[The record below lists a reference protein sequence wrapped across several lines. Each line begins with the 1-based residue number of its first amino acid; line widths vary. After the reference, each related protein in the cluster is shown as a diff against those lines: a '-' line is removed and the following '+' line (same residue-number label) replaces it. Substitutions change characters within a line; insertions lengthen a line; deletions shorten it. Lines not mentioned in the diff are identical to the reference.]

1 MGTTTPPPRS
11 RSTCAPAE
19 RLSLRERPFSL
30 VHQGYLLSGSL
41 RPVEL
46 TVEAFHHISSLQAA
60 HFVALPMPSVL
71 HRASEAPDITRQV
84 ACRAASSRVG
94 TSGTSAL
101 KEHFHLFRHQKVKSH
116 GFHGQFLPRTTGNQ
130 MDLHSISAII
140 SKARALQSHVRE
152 CAALRPL

>member
-30 VHQGYLLSGSL
+30 VRQGYLLSGSL

-46 TVEAFHHISSLQAA
+46 TVEAFHHISSLPLTSLPCQCQVSFIA
-60 HFVALPMPSVL
+60 HRRLLTS
-71 HRASEAPDITRQV
+71 PDRSHG
-84 ACRAASSRVG
+84 RAASSRVG

-101 KEHFHLFRHQKVKSH
+101 KGRFHLFRHQKVKSH